1 MQEFDLPKVYNWE
14 KASTKIPTIYKA
26 LLTQTGTADPVATVF
41 ENTLKTNIIW
51 TRNSVGEYTGTLEG
65 GTFDV
70 GGTFILMSMSTYS
83 GPWLPFA
90 GVNPAAPNTITINT
104 YEDFATAEDLH
115 GSLSIE
121 VQVYI

>member
-1 MQEFDLPKVYNWE
+1 MREFDLPKVYNWE

-51 TRNSVGEYTGTLEG
+51 TRSIAGEYTGTLEG
-65 GTFDV
+65 GEFNDTS
-70 GGTFILMSMSTYS
+70 FILATITKPTGAFLIYGYTS
-83 GPWLPFA
+83 GSVLTVLTKDVA
-90 GVNPAAPNTITINT
+90 GVA
-104 YEDFATAEDLH
+104 DDLDGTAY
-115 GSLSIE
+115 IE